1 MSSEELF
8 QWRTKLKPLKLATW
22 KYPYMVNLVYGSD
35 TILGTFAPSNH
46 AYTLDSPE
54 GQVLE
59 GYRLANQYTVCR
71 VPFNTPTRSN

>member
-22 KYPYMVNLVYGSD
+22 KFPYMVNLVCDSGA
-35 TILGTFAPSNH
+35 ILGTFAPSNH
-46 AYTLDSPE
+46 AFTLDSQE

-59 GYRLANQYTVCR
+59 DYRLANQYTVYR
-71 VPFNTPTRSN
+71 VPMP

>member
-8 QWRTKLKPLKLATW
+8 QWCTKRKPLRYDIW
-22 KYPYMVNLVYGSD
+22 KIPYTVNLVCGSGA
-35 TILGTFAPSNH
+35 ILGTFAPSNH

-59 GYRLANQYTVCR
+59 GYRLANQDTVYR
-71 VPFNTPTRSN
+71 VPFTPTHAE